1 MKEIIEEQMTRVKDF
16 FKEIGGILM
25 IVLSLVKKG
34 LSLLRRFFAFLKKEW
49 QSSRPKRAIDAFFA
63 SPGYR
68 RTVDFLNKHLIFSH
82 ILLALSVCFLL
93 EWLSRHSAAAAFGF
107 VIYHT
112 GAYLYN
118 SFIVF
123 VCFSPVFLVKRRTF
137 LRMVI
142 FAVFLMFGIAN
153 CVILSNR
160 VTPFGFTDL
169 NMVGDLLTMQN
180 TSYFTKEE
188 GMLAVAAILVY
199 TVLMAIL
206 YRKGHKQESKMP
218 YALRLAAVI
227 GLFSSIP
234 FVTRAA
240 SDASVLTA
248 YFGNLAQGY
257 LDYGYVYGFATSAF
271 DRGMSQPI
279 GYSQA
284 SVKQL
289 LGETDMGP
297 SVTTAGDGPNVIVM
311 LLESFFDVEEASFIH
326 TSVDP
331 IPFFHELEA
340 NYSTG
345 HLTVPVVGAG
355 TCNTEFEVLTGMSC
369 QFLGPGE
376 YPQKTILKKR
386 DCESFA
392 SDLKNLGYTSAVVH
406 NNGGNFYSRANA
418 FSMMGFDEFTSK
430 ELLDITE
437 YTPLGSWATDDI
449 LVGGTKDALDAT
461 PGKDFV
467 YTITVEAHGDYP
479 TEKIIEDP
487 PVTVTCEG
495 KDTAKE
501 NQWEYYVNM
510 IHNVD
515 EFLRDY
521 MAMLDAR
528 GEPTIVI
535 MFGDHLP
542 TMGLEERE
550 VATGDLFQT
559 KYVTWN
565 NFGME
570 KADQDLTSYQ
580 LVSMYLDRLGI
591 HNGTIMDYHQ
601 SRTNAGVQARSI
613 PYMSGLEMLQYDI
626 LYGKRYAYG
635 GTDLFPASAIVMG
648 VGDVV
653 IDRIYPFAGKLH
665 IYGDNFTNWSRVY
678 VNGEKVSTTYESGQC
693 LTIDTSEVKGNG
705 DIITVNQN
713 GSNSTIFRTSNAYT
727 YYDPYY
733 VPPVEEEADENAAE
747 EAAAEAED

>member
-1 MKEIIEEQMTRVKDF
+1 MKEILEEHITRVKEF
-16 FKEIGGILM
+16 IYEIGDILL
-25 IVLSLVKKG
+25 ILLSLAKKG

-49 QSSRPKRAIDAFFA
+49 MQSREKQAIDAFFA

-68 RTVDFLNKHLIFSH
+68 RTMDFLNGHPVFSH

-93 EWLSRHSAAAAFGF
+93 EWLSRHSAAAALGF
-107 VIYHT
+107 VIYHS

-123 VCFSPVFLVKRRTF
+123 VCFSPVFLMKRKMF

-142 FAVFLMFGIAN
+142 FAFFLMFGVAN

-188 GMLAVAAILVY
+188 GMLAIAAIVVY
-199 TVLMAIL
+199 AMLMVIL
-206 YRKGHKQESKMP
+206 YRKGKKHESRIP

-240 SDASVLTA
+240 IEANVLTA

-271 DRGMSQPI
+271 DRGMSQPL

-289 LGETDMGP
+289 LEETDRGG
-297 SVTTAGDGPNVIVM
+297 SLITAEEGPNVIVM
-311 LLESFFDVEEASFIH
+311 LLESFYDVSEADFIH

-331 IPFFHELEA
+331 IPYFHELEA

-369 QFLGPGE
+369 QFFGPGE
-376 YPQKTILKKR
+376 YPQKTILKKT

-392 SDLKNLGYTSAVVH
+392 SDLKTLGYSSAVVH

-430 ELLDITE
+430 ELLDITD

-449 LVGGTKDALDAT
+449 LVDGARAALDAT

-467 YTITVEAHGDYP
+467 YTITVEGHGDYP

-487 PVTVTCEG
+487 AVTVTCEG

-515 EFLRDY
+515 GFLHDFTT
-521 MAMLDAR
+521 MLDER
-528 GEPTIVI
+528 GEPTLLI

-559 KYVTWN
+559 KYITWN
-565 NFGME
+565 NFGMA

-580 LVSMYLDRLGI
+580 LVSIYLDRLGI

-601 SRTNAGVQARSI
+601 CRTNEGVPPRSI
-613 PYMSGLEMLQYDI
+613 SYMGGLEMLQYDL

-635 GTDLFPASAIVMG
+635 GNDLFPASDIVMG
-648 VGDVV
+648 VGDVI

-693 LTIDTSEVKGNG
+693 LTIDTAEVKGDG

-713 GSNSTIFRTSNAYT
+713 GSNSTIFRSSNAYI

-733 VPPVEEEADENAAE
+733 VPPEEADEAAGEEAAE
-747 EAAAEAED
+747 EGN